1 MESQGLEFEWH
12 EFLSR
17 LASVAARR
25 AHSISGWE
33 WATEIEVSIVAHAC
47 RKAGMHPS
55 QIPPSFKQVLAFKKV
70 PVQYSKLARIV
81 LLTAG
86 LEEVAKTW
94 ADVDA

>member
-1 MESQGLEFEWH
+1 
-12 EFLSR
+12 
-17 LASVAARR
+17 
-25 AHSISGWE
+25 
-33 WATEIEVSIVAHAC
+33 
-47 RKAGMHPS
+47 MHPS